1 MPPGSTYLD
10 RLNQFDISFR
20 KVFDLAGGRRLNV
33 QADVYN
39 MLNGGPVLEAVNG
52 YGGSTGR
59 PRRTIQGRF
68 VQFATHLVLVGEMS
82 DSGRA

>member
-1 MPPGSTYLD
+1 MAPGSTYLD

-20 KVFDLAGGRRLNV
+20 KVFELAGGRRLNV

-39 MLNGGPVLEAVNG
+39 LLNGGPILEATNG
-52 YGGSTGR
+52 HGGSLGR

-68 VQFATHLVLVGEMS
+68 LQLATHLLLVGRTA
-82 DSGRA
+82 DPGRA